1 VRTSAITSG
10 EEEAMTDKQEQ
21 AEQSGASGGSLAKG
35 WLSETL
41 ERVSAEVSAWSPDK
55 RRLMAEMLPE
65 PHRTEE
71 IMRLS
76 EMGKKTPNM
85 GRELGSK

>member
-1 VRTSAITSG
+1 MA
-10 EEEAMTDKQEQ
+10 DKQEQ

-41 ERVSAEVSAWSPDK
+41 WRVSVEVATWSPDK

-76 EMGKKTPNM
+76 EIGKRTPNM
-85 GRELGSK
+85 GSELGSK